1 MALLCAQAG
10 KPVLSASCGTLATCP
25 QPQAA
30 AVSSLGKGAESSQ
43 VLTPPLPCQFK
54 AIDPVGLCVYLP
66 LTGPATSPHLGVS
79 VQDAFIT
86 DGMVSPDVHNSAKE
100 GFFLIDNQA
109 RRSAQRRPPSPSK

>member
-1 MALLCAQAG
+1 MALLCAPAG

-66 LTGPATSPHLGVS
+66 SQ
-79 VQDAFIT
+79 VQ
-86 DGMVSPDVHNSAKE
+86 
-100 GFFLIDNQA
+100 LQA
-109 RRSAQRRPPSPSK
+109 RTWVCLYRMRSSLMEWFHRMFTTLQRKDFF

>member
-100 GFFLIDNQA
+100 GFFFN
-109 RRSAQRRPPSPSK
+109 R